1 MKKLTL
7 GLATVGTFAALT
19 VGLASP
25 ASAATHAATFE
36 PAACNVHVNNG
47 GTNVDVNWC

>member
-1 MKKLTL
+1 MKKLSL

-25 ASAATHAATFE
+25 ALAAAPHANFE